1 MRVIIGSIDPIY
13 HSPPISTTLRTTFGT
28 GVSCYWYSRILA
40 FGDLCCLRVD
50 FYSSIPS
57 LSRLLSYGRF
67 ECILKM
73 SYWSYACTIS
83 HQSACLRP
91 TRIAEIVQSCLCPT
105 NIICC
110 SLEGKKHFP
119 EPYNVPFRL
128 SSSVM
133 AVGSVFCPPT
143 NNKQYFSGI
152 NTVELFQQT

>member
-13 HSPPISTTLRTTFGT
+13 HSPPISTTLRTTFDT

-50 FYSSIPS
+50 SYSSIPS

-110 SLEGKKHFP
+110 SDVTNSKRARVKNKHNKLQFYWLFKTDP
-119 EPYNVPFRL
+119 SALSRGPCLNFRKAGF
-128 SSSVM
+128 M
-133 AVGSVFCPPT
+133 
-143 NNKQYFSGI
+143 
-152 NTVELFQQT
+152 